1 MPGSTRWCTVVC
13 SRSSTSQ
20 ASTAA
25 EEHHLSLQP
34 SSAVTTQS
42 NTELHRTAVYN
53 RLHDKTGPQAQY
65 GTVGTKGDD
74 SCTSITRNCLLMR
87 RPPTRIATDP
97 FGVRCACAIM
107 CQIIACYSGRRDHG
121 HTSASRNDHG
131 RLVSQCFAFRGS
143 CRMGDI
149 VDSVADSTCPCMSMR
164 RLGSNSRNSGPHRSS
179 HAVALPGVCRQAFLR
194 LASVD

>member
-1 MPGSTRWCTVVC
+1 MPSQPNLTQNYTGLQCTIVYTTKQGPRHSMEQSGLKVTIRAHP
-13 SRSSTSQ
+13 SHG
-20 ASTAA
+20 TA
-25 EEHHLSLQP
+25 
-34 SSAVTTQS
+34 
-42 NTELHRTAVYN
+42 
-53 RLHDKTGPQAQY
+53 
-65 GTVGTKGDD
+65 
-74 SCTSITRNCLLMR
+74 CLCDIMR

-131 RLVSQCFAFRGS
+131 RLCSQCFAFRGS